1 MHQLLGN
8 LFEKRYME
16 MQRNAIAIWQARLK
30 NPRTLLSVWVFTA
43 LIFAVVKLVI
53 GKYNNFKI
61 FRHVFWHAIDGQT
74 LYGPYPEYCDSNFY
88 GILFSAVI
96 APFSLLPVWLG
107 MILWVIANTVLL
119 FYAIKQLPLTNNQ
132 KFFIYGYAYIELMTA
147 QGVQQFNIAIAA
159 FIILSFTFIQQKK
172 DFLAAGVI
180 VAGTLIKIY
189 PIVGLAFLF
198 FSKQKF
204 KFILYCLLWAAIW
217 FAIPILYTPGWD
229 YVISQYVDWFRELAG
244 KNSMNLFA
252 VSQNISLLGVV
263 RKISG
268 NPDYN
273 DLWLVVPGLILILLP
288 YLRISQYK
296 HLKFRLMLLA
306 NVLIFTVLF
315 STGSEASG
323 YILVMVGI
331 ALWYMASP
339 SPHQKYNYILLI
351 VAFVIVGLST
361 TELTPAFIRKGFVS
375 PYVLKAWPCILV
387 WLTICYEMCF
397 CDFKNY
403 YPDNKKNNT
412 FLKRIINSCRIK

>member
-1 MHQLLGN
+1 MP
-8 LFEKRYME
+8 K
-16 MQRNAIAIWQARLK
+16 NAIAKWQGK
-30 NPRTLLSVWVFTA
+30 FNNPSTLLSVWVFTA
-43 LIFAVVKLVI
+43 LIFAVVKLAI
-53 GKYNNFKI
+53 GKYNNYLIFKD
-61 FRHVFWHAIDGQT
+61 VFWHAIHGQT
-74 LYGPYPEYCDSNFY
+74 LYGPYPEYRDFNYY

-96 APFSLLPVWLG
+96 APFSILPVWLG
-107 MILWVIANTVLL
+107 MILWVVANTVLL
-119 FYAIKQLPLTNNQ
+119 FYAIKQLPLTNIQ
-132 KFFIYGYAYIELMTA
+132 KCFIYGYAYIELMTA

-159 FIILSFTFIQQKK
+159 LIILSFAFIQQKK
-172 DFLAAGVI
+172 VFWAAGII

-189 PIVGLAFLF
+189 PIVGLAFFF
-198 FSKQKF
+198 FSKQKL
-204 KFILYCLLWAAIW
+204 KFVLYCLLWVVIC
-217 FAIPILYTPGWD
+217 FSIPLLYTPGLD
-229 YVISQYVDWFRELAG
+229 YVILQYTDWFRELVE

-252 VSQNISLLGVV
+252 ISQNISLLGVV

-273 DLWLVVPGLILILLP
+273 DLWLVVPGLVLFMLP

-339 SPHQKYNYILLI
+339 SPYQKYNYVLLI

-361 TELTPAFIRKGFVS
+361 TELVPAFIRKGFIS

-387 WLTICYEMCF
+387 WLTICYEMFF

-403 YPDNKKNNT
+403 YPDDKRNNS
-412 FLKRIINSCRIK
+412 FLKRIINSCRIE